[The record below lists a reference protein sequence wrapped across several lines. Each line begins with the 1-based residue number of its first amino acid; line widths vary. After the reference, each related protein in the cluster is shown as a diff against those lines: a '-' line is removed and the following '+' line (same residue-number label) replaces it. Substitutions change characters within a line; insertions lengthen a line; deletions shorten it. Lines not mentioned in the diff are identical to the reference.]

1 VVLTEAFC
9 SSSPPDSIA
18 DFLYLSRAQLGEELR
33 YLLAAADGKVVDGE
47 GAERVDGYKDFCVR
61 WGYGD
66 AEKKAISNVI
76 NEVLA

>member
-1 VVLTEAFC
+1 MFTTV
-9 SSSPPDSIA
+9 SIA
-18 DFLYLSRAQLGEELR
+18 DFLCLSCSQLGQELQ
-33 YLLAAADGKVVDGE
+33 YLLAAAEGKVVDGE
-47 GAERVDGYKDFCVR
+47 SAERVEGYKDFCVR